1 MHVLVMVATVH
12 QAVLILSRVN
22 NRSASTIQYRRLGKP
37 LTASEF
43 AGCWRSMTLS
53 VNTTSR
59 WASILQP
66 ATVIFHFPRLTLK
79 RLSACFMSM
88 ATRILVSS
96 DLQAIGRRSF
106 PSVSCD
112 SFNVFYFQL
121 GATIAR
127 TIINKYNRAIKNELE
142 SRNYFDELSTVP
154 TREQLTLWEK
164 EISKAEEQR
173 TNRPAAMDVMAPCI
187 PRGRFISYDIF
198 IGLMSAQHQHWLR
211 REWSC

>member
-1 MHVLVMVATVH
+1 M
-12 QAVLILSRVN
+12 
-22 NRSASTIQYRRLGKP
+22 
-37 LTASEF
+37 F
-43 AGCWRSMTLS
+43 
-53 VNTTSR
+53 
-59 WASILQP
+59 SI
-66 ATVIFHFPRLTLK
+66 
-79 RLSACFMSM
+79 
-88 ATRILVSS
+88 
-96 DLQAIGRRSF
+96 
-106 PSVSCD
+106 
-112 SFNVFYFQL
+112 FQL

-173 TNRPAAMDVMAPCI
+173 TNRPAAMDVMAPRI